1 MRPGIVCVELRAWGR
16 EGPWRERRGFDTI
29 VQTATGMALVSG
41 GGTEPRLMPVSAID
55 YVSGHLMAY
64 GAMVALTHRLREIFA
79 VSSARAP
86 TLPSLRNVPVA
97 ISSVAQTGPKG

>member
-29 VQTATGMALVSG
+29 VQTATRMALVSG

-55 YVSGHLMAY
+55 CVSGHLMA
-64 GAMVALTHRLREIFA
+64 
-79 VSSARAP
+79 SARWSRWRGA
-86 TLPSLRNVPVA
+86 SRREEVGWCVYH
-97 ISSVAQTGPKG
+97 